1 MTKHF
6 FILIGVELMYNVVL
20 ISAVQQSDSVI
31 HIYAFFLEIFFSIL
45 VYRRILNKVPC
56 AIQSDLVVYPFYI

>member
-1 MTKHF
+1 M
-6 FILIGVELMYNVVL
+6 LYNVVL